1 MEAGEGPLAQAGED
15 PPAEAG
21 EDPQP
26 LPNLRVCP
34 KGTAKM

>member
-1 MEAGEGPLAQAGED
+1 MEAGEGPLEAGED
-15 PPAEAG
+15 PLEAG

-26 LPNLRVCP
+26 LPNLRLSP